1 MATTIHSSPIR
12 PETSFQNVHSY
23 DRKLEYRQEI
33 PRYPH
38 DIKESLFQKV
48 QSLLNPDA
56 SLMIQEIRQGGNYDS
71 INMYD
76 ASDILYHLLINSQGD
91 TQDMYKN
98 LNEQLADMYKLGK
111 CPQGRVIRLLSL
123 VNAFCSSSSET
134 QSQETRSQETR
145 SQET

>member
-1 MATTIHSSPIR
+1 MATIHSSPRSPHGPHGPPR
-12 PETSFQNVHSY
+12 PEASFQNVHSY

-33 PRYPH
+33 PSYTQ
-38 DIKESLFQKV
+38 DTKESLFQKI

-76 ASDILYHLLINSQGD
+76 ASDILYYLLINSQGD

-123 VNAFCSSSSET
+123 VNAFCPQLAEAQT
-134 QSQETRSQETR
+134 
-145 SQET
+145 